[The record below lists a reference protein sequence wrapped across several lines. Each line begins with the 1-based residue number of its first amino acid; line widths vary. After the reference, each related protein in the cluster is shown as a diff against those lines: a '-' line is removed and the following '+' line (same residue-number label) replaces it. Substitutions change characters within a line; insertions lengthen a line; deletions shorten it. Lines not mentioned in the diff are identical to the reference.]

1 MELVGW
7 TWLWCLSVP
16 AVGGCVIMALFKFL
30 LEWSERSSSNN
41 EVGQNIR
48 KKPSEVEVGHTQ
60 GS

>member
-7 TWLWCLSVP
+7 TWLWFLSVP

-41 EVGQNIR
+41 ER
-48 KKPSEVEVGHTQ
+48 LAKTLEKKPSEEEVEG
-60 GS
+60 